1 MENIKKYLENWLSE
15 IENYSFA
22 KYEELPDLDLYMDQ
36 VITYLERVFNVL
48 KTSSTD
54 KQITSSMVNNYVKGK
69 VIAPPISK
77 KYNREHLAMLEE
89 LNTLKKVLS
98 IDEIKEILSLSGE
111 SNLDSFNEFKE
122 LHSEKLSSAVNVTRE
137 KLNNTDSSNQALAKV
152 ALDLSL
158 NAYSYLTIAKR
169 ILFYIKL
176 DEANK
181 ENKRNKKEKD
191 KEKDKELKPED
202 LLK

>member
-1 MENIKKYLENWLSE
+1 MENIKKYLENWLGE

-22 KYEELPDLDLYMDQ
+22 NYEELPDLDLYMDQ

-98 IDEIKEILSLSGE
+98 IDEIKQILSLSGE
-111 SNLDSFNEFKE
+111 SNLDSFNEFKN
-122 LHSEKLSSAVNVTRE
+122 LHSENISNAVKTTRE
-137 KLNNTDSSNQALAKV
+137 KLKNTDESNHSLSKV
-152 ALDLSL
+152 ALELSL
-158 NAYSYLTIAKR
+158 NAYSFLTIAKR

-181 ENKRNKKEKD
+181 ENKKSKKEKE
-191 KEKDKELKPED
+191 KEAKLEEL
-202 LLK
+202 L